1 VKYINK
7 ANAARCSLVT
17 FGQAVVM
24 EFLLKVGLTDGTS
37 KKMPAY
43 D

>member
-1 VKYINK
+1 
-7 ANAARCSLVT
+7 VT
-17 FGQAVVM
+17 FGQAVVL
-24 EFLLKVGLTDGTS
+24 EFLLKVELTDGTS